1 MYSAI
6 NYTVQGRRGG
16 GTGLLFKKQLQVK
29 HIESGEKS
37 SFEFSEWR
45 VMHQSLR
52 AKLIIV
58 YRPPYSA
65 EHPVTPRV
73 FFEEFGNFLESNIL
87 CPESLIFVGD
97 FNFHMDVPSDPDA
110 RTFLDL
116 LTSMGLKQHVSVPTH
131 ISGHTLDLVITR
143 AQDPVVCS
151 IPVADRYLS
160 DHASVLC

>member
-1 MYSAI
+1 MEFI
-6 NYTVQGRRGG
+6 PTEMHKFVQCNRQGRRGG

-37 SFEFSEWR
+37 LFEFLEWR

-73 FFEEFGNFLESNIL
+73 FFEEFG
-87 CPESLIFVGD
+87 
-97 FNFHMDVPSDPDA
+97 
-110 RTFLDL
+110 RTFCVQ
-116 LTSMGLKQHVSVPTH
+116 SP
-131 ISGHTLDLVITR
+131 
-143 AQDPVVCS
+143 
-151 IPVADRYLS
+151 
-160 DHASVLC
+160 

>member
-1 MYSAI
+1 
-6 NYTVQGRRGG
+6 
-16 GTGLLFKKQLQVK
+16 
-29 HIESGEKS
+29 
-37 SFEFSEWR
+37 
-45 VMHQSLR
+45 MHQSLR

-97 FNFHMDVPSDPDA
+97 FNFHMDVQSDPDA

-116 LTSMGLKQHVSVPTH
+116 LTSMGLKQHVSVLRK
-131 ISGHTLDLVITR
+131 IGLRD
-143 AQDPVVCS
+143 
-151 IPVADRYLS
+151 
-160 DHASVLC
+160 